1 MTGSR
6 FDPYRDNP
14 DGPAHSYDIGEFRIP
29 GSDTKG
35 HYDRVF
41 CRVMPGQALQIKNV
55 LKSKRFPYRTE
66 GDLERHAIYRH
77 LAWLDTLEVLPSVT
91 RQVDAMIEVLNQEE
105 FQQDFIAVFQ
115 NVQSVVAQYT
125 ATGANGEARRVLA
138 TIINHV
144 DGMPEGYWKARY
156 RHELEEKFG
165 HLMNQGETMRLVER
179 ERARGEERA

>member
-1 MTGSR
+1 MNQ
-6 FDPYRDNP
+6 DP
-14 DGPAHSYDIGEFRIP
+14 DGPANSYDIGEFRIP

-41 CRVMPGQALQIKNV
+41 CRVMPGQALQIKTV

-77 LAWLDTLEVLPSVT
+77 LKWLDTLEVLPSVT
-91 RQVDAMIEVLNQEE
+91 QQVDAMIEVLNQEE

-144 DGMPEGYWKARY
+144 DGMPEGYWKTRY

-179 ERARGEERA
+179 ERGKGEEAV